1 MRRISKKKSPRSLY
15 GRTLLIVVLPI
26 IFIQSISAFVFFQR
40 HLVSITRQTALIK
53 TEEIAAIIAL
63 AQDQRFPVAQ
73 EVAHRL
79 GLHFEKLA
87 RQAFVPTPRESA
99 KTRIAQKIFAD
110 TLENTFDGAW
120 SLQAQRK
127 HFVVQVAS
135 SQETWQFS
143 LPIKVFTSRTSEI
156 FVMWLIGTSFLFTLI
171 AWLFMKNQI
180 RPVQALAKAAEQFGR
195 TNQFDPIRPSGARE
209 LRQAGEAFNM
219 MQTRI
224 KYYLDQRTEM
234 LAGVSHDLRTPLTR
248 MRLKLEM
255 LPDNANVSAL
265 RQDIAEMD
273 GMIAHF
279 LEYVR
284 DERLEELE
292 LVALAPIIR
301 ESAQSCFSATLVCDF
316 QLDGQIM
323 YPVRLQAFQ
332 RLLSNL
338 LANCQKKAHRVRL
351 SLLQEAQEVLLTV
364 EDDGPGIPEQHREE
378 VFQLFFRLDPSRTP
392 GQGGS
397 GVGLS
402 IVKNLVTSMRGT
414 VTLGTSPTLGGLCVT
429 LRFPL

>member
-1 MRRISKKKSPRSLY
+1 M
-15 GRTLLIVVLPI
+15 LIVVLPI
-26 IFIQSISAFVFFQR
+26 IFIQSISAFVFFHR

-53 TEEIAAIIAL
+53 TEEIAAIVAL
-63 AQDQRFPVAQ
+63 AQEQKFPVAQ
-73 EVAHRL
+73 EVARRL
-79 GLHFEKLA
+79 GLHFEKLSRQNFVQIPRKNKKTQMA
-87 RQAFVPTPRESA
+87 RQ
-99 KTRIAQKIFAD
+99 IFAD
-110 TLENTFDGAW
+110 ILENTFHDTC
-120 SLQAQRK
+120 SLQEQRK
-127 HFVVQVAS
+127 HFIVQVTS
-135 SQETWQFS
+135 PQEIWQFS
-143 LPIKVFTSRTSEI
+143 LPIKSFTSRTSEI
-156 FVMWLIGTSFLFTLI
+156 FVMWLIGTSCLFTLI
-171 AWLFMKNQI
+171 AWLFMRNQI

-224 KYYLDQRTEM
+224 KYYIDQRTEM

-255 LPDNANVSAL
+255 LPDSANISTL

-284 DERLEELE
+284 DERLEEWE
-292 LVALAPIIR
+292 QVALAPVIR
-301 ESAQSCFSATLVCDF
+301 ESAQSYFSETLVCDF
-316 QLDGQIM
+316 QLDDQIV
-323 YPVRLQAFQ
+323 YPIRLQAFR

-338 LANCQKKAHRVRL
+338 LANCQKKAHRVHL
-351 SLLQEAQEVLLTV
+351 SLWQEAQEVVLMV

-378 VFQLFFRLDPSRTP
+378 VFRLFFRLDPSRTP

-402 IVKNLVTSMRGT
+402 IVKNLVTSMQGT